1 MTVFGLEKVDYV
13 SKKSNQRVEGLNLHC
28 VSDYMETD
36 KMTGQQVE
44 RIFISVRSQAWL
56 SIQNVKIGDSVKFF
70 YNRFGNVDDVQVQA
84 QDSKK

>member
-28 VSDYMETD
+28 VSDYIETD

-44 RIFISVRSQAWL
+44 RIFISVRSQAWA
-56 SIQNVKIGDSVKFF
+56 SIQKVKIGDDVRVL
-70 YNRFGNVDDVQVQA
+70 YNRYGNVDDVLVQS